1 MVKKHRMMDAET
13 WRGNNGIQHVFG
25 DEFGDAADGPK
36 TDRDGYYNPSRVFGY
51 GIAVPFDSEGYADI
65 RVRLEEFDTEEHK
78 EKKKV
83 KIDTRKLPRRLQKW
97 EAKRVARTART
108 FAYKVDKMDDLP
120 YGWDLYTPA
129 ERMVAMTFFS
139 ICDVLSYIDSLEVN
153 FVFDQHTA
161 LQTSWARAFIHDRV
175 KRLSEETGRRIT
187 FTTTRSSSGEYAH
200 PLQVTD
206 SVSFFS
212 LEASE
217 RGRRHNAKK
226 GRIAFR
232 ALDSSDSIWYDD
244 LFDYSRAE
252 KRPMVCKNRRGGVN
266 PPGHGVTVSFECYK
280 ISSNRR

>member
-1 MVKKHRMMDAET
+1 MVKKKRKEAET
-13 WRGNNGIQHVFG
+13 WRGNEGAQHVFG
-25 DEFGDAADGPK
+25 DEFGDAADDPQMDG
-36 TDRDGYYNPSRVFGY
+36 DGYYNPSRVFGY
-51 GIAVPFDSEGYADI
+51 GIAIPFDAEGYAGI
-65 RVRLEEFDTEEHK
+65 RVRLEEFDTEEHR

-83 KIDTRKLPRRLQKW
+83 KIDTRRLPRRLQTW
-97 EAKRVARTART
+97 EAKRLARTART

-139 ICDVLSYIDSLEVN
+139 ICDVLSHIDSPEVD

-161 LQTSWARAFIHDRV
+161 LQTPWARAFIQDHV

-187 FTTTRSSSGEYAH
+187 FMNTRSSSGEYAY

-212 LEASE
+212 LESME

-226 GRIAFR
+226 GCIAFR
-232 ALDSSDSIWYDD
+232 TLDGRDSIWYDD

-252 KRPMVCKNRRGGVN
+252 KRPVVSKNRRGGVN
-266 PPGHGVTVSFECYK
+266 PPEHGIVISFEVL
-280 ISSNRR
+280 